1 MEQVMSY
8 VKPELLAVAVVL
20 YFCGIGLKR
29 IQIVKDKYIPVILGG
44 AGILLCAVW
53 VLAISPLSNI
63 QEIAMAVFT
72 SIVQGVLVAGLS
84 TYVNQ
89 MIKQANKDE

>member
-1 MEQVMSY
+1 MEQVISY

-44 AGILLCAVW
+44 AGILLCGLGAG
-53 VLAISPLSNI
+53 NI
-63 QEIAMAVFT
+63 PVKQYTGNCDGGIHFYC
-72 SIVQGVLVAGLS
+72 AGRPGCRFKHLCES
-84 TYVNQ
+84 DDQTG
-89 MIKQANKDE
+89 K

>member
-53 VLAISPLSNI
+53 VLATSPFKQYTGNCDGGI
-63 QEIAMAVFT
+63 HFYC
-72 SIVQGVLVAGLS
+72 AGRPGCRFKHLCES
-84 TYVNQ
+84 DDQTG
-89 MIKQANKDE
+89 K